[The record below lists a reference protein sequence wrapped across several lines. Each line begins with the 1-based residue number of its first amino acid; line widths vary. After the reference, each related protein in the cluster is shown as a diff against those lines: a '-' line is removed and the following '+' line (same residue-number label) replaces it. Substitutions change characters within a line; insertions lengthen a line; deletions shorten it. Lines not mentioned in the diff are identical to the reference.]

1 MNKVRRDTIAKLQA
15 RISELKDEVEMVRDE
30 EQEYYDNM
38 PENMQQ
44 GDKGQNAE
52 SAVSALDE
60 AMENLD
66 SAMSS
71 LDEASQN

>member
-1 MNKVRRDTIAKLQA
+1 MNKTRRDTIAKLQA